1 MKKIFFT
8 LLIALTAQVMIAAD
22 SYYFQRA
29 EEAYKNK
36 DLDLCLRYCKEGVGK
51 NPKDGKCWAVIA
63 EIYSKRK
70 YARYGEAMQAAEK
83 ALVTLPKKDKQWIH
97 FVHAIRGDV
106 FYKVENYQASK
117 EAYLVALSMQP
128 DNTTYIYDVAD
139 VCYRLGEYEE
149 SVKYY
154 KRYLEQSP
162 NTIYI
167 YGELAYVYLKAGNK
181 E

>member
-1 MKKIFFT
+1 MKKIFYT

-83 ALVTLPKKDKQWIH
+83 ALVTLPSVSIEMVQTPAAGSLIL
-97 FVHAIRGDV
+97 AL
-106 FYKVENYQASK
+106 EAS
-117 EAYLVALSMQP
+117 V
-128 DNTTYIYDVAD
+128 
-139 VCYRLGEYEE
+139 
-149 SVKYY
+149 
-154 KRYLEQSP
+154 
-162 NTIYI
+162 
-167 YGELAYVYLKAGNK
+167 
-181 E
+181 